1 MRHETHHNEDRITQN
16 PDIMTGKPVVRG
28 TRIPVER
35 VLQHLE
41 ENDRADLFA
50 AFPELTEEDVRACL
64 AYARAAI
71 AQQREKPEGP
81 TPAHV

>member
-1 MRHETHHNEDRITQN
+1 MATHQAVYHQRISEDPR
-16 PDIMTGKPVVRG
+16 IMTGKPVIKG

-41 ENDRADLFA
+41 ESGHDDLFA
-50 AFPELTEEDVRACL
+50 AFPELTEDDVRACL

-71 AQQREKPEGP
+71 EHQRLHHAGTPQTEG
-81 TPAHV
+81 